1 MSIGLF
7 YQAVNSGPPQ
17 LVRNSMPLVPNN
29 SFKPTPH
36 RGVSH
41 VPTLR

>member
-1 MSIGLF
+1 MLG
-7 YQAVNSGPPQ
+7 
-17 LVRNSMPLVPNN
+17 PNN

-36 RGVSH
+36 RGVDH